1 MEEKKILEEDLEK
14 VSGGTGQET
23 TQLIEMI
30 KYAGYWDFGDSFYRM
45 NSVDQALAMRRFLN
59 EHGCGSYGC
68 QFKEHYDNR
77 YTVNKRFISHEEFM
91 NAVGKKLGLNEIEI
105 SIFLPD

>member
-1 MEEKKILEEDLEK
+1 MEEKKILDENLKK
-14 VSGGTGQET
+14 VSGGTGEET
-23 TQLIEMI
+23 KKLIDMI
-30 KYAGYWDFGDSFYRM
+30 KYAGYRDFGDSFYAM

-77 YTVNKRFISHEEFM
+77 YSVNKRFISHEEFM
-91 NAVGKKLGLNEIEI
+91 NAVGKKLGLNDIEI
-105 SIFLPD
+105 SIFLM